1 MRPILANGIDE
12 WLGYIASSSPGTPV
26 VQVLASAARVALNSP
41 AATPDAIA
49 LIRRLQRTVPGDPAI
64 RRFGTRGELGQR
76 HRDCIGARTA

>member
-1 MRPILANGIDE
+1 MLRTKEDAVRPILANGIDE

-49 LIRRLQRTVPGDPAI
+49 LIRRLQRIVPGDPAL
-64 RRFGTRGELGQR
+64 RN
-76 HRDCIGARTA
+76 AW